1 MVEENQHKLA
11 THIVALNYFSLIFI
25 IIGGTFAY
33 YLGDGA
39 LMQTAYFLLWI
50 YLVPP
55 VLTRIIIIA
64 FGKPT
69 GIVNITS
76 NTHTLWWV
84 LFQLQLIFNRFHF
97 LEEALRVVPGIY
109 ALWLN
114 LWGAKVN
121 MFSFWGPGVTV
132 MDRYHLVIGKGV
144 ILGTGCLL
152 SAHVLIKKPDGEL
165 FLIIDKLT
173 IDADALIGVRST
185 LSPGCHIHSSQSVAA
200 QNVLKPYTEIK
211 EGKKSYL
218 KIIGYK

>member
-1 MVEENQHKLA
+1 MEEKRPQKLA
-11 THIVALNYFSLIFI
+11 THIVALNYFSFIFI
-25 IIGGTFAY
+25 LTGIAFTY
-33 YLGDGA
+33 YFGDSA
-39 LMQTAYFLLWI
+39 LTQTAYFLLWV

-55 VLTRIIIIA
+55 LLARIIIFA

-69 GIVNITS
+69 GIVS
-76 NTHTLWWV
+76 VSSKTHTLWWV
-84 LFQLQLIFNRFHF
+84 LFQLQLIFNRFPF
-97 LEEALRVVPGIY
+97 LEEALRVIPGVY

-152 SAHVLIKKPDGEL
+152 SAHVLVKKPDGEL

-173 IDADALIGVRST
+173 IDADALIGVHST
-185 LSPGCHIHSSQSVAA
+185 LSPGCHIHSSQGVAA
-200 QNVLKPYTEIK
+200 QKMLKPYTEIRD
-211 EGKKSYL
+211 GKKTFL
-218 KIIGYK
+218 KTVEYK